1 MLTMSKRALATTFM
15 FVPLLLIACGQ
26 DRVSQPKPARPV
38 TYISLKKMN
47 PSATTRLAGT
57 AEAWKRE
64 ELAFEVPG
72 RVARIV
78 EPGIN
83 IEGRTF
89 DENGKPLN
97 KGTVLAELDDERYRI
112 ALKQAQDAAEVTRK
126 QLEHVIPQQIQQ
138 ALASFDLAKKEVDRY
153 QRLVAK
159 DVVAQEKLDVL
170 LAAQKTAA
178 AEVAKV
184 KALRAAKDSEL
195 NAARAQIDQAQRNIR
210 DSTLHSPFSGQVA
223 RVNVIPGG
231 YAFRGI
237 PVMTIQMMDPI
248 KVNIAVS
255 PKTDARINVSDLL
268 RVYTPSGEE
277 LIGYVYLK
285 DTSADPS
292 TRTFLVELLVQN
304 RRDETGVPADLKS
317 EPIPRC
323 RYLWYLVRP
332 ERKTFGNY
340 YVEVDAIQKDEQGY
354 FVWKAENL
362 TVDQLRTDF
371 SPVLTVRKVRVTP
384 GDGRLPLLQVFTFRE
399 LEDLGKLDPKKD
411 VIVGHLSGK
420 LEDGGRVILARER
433 WALRPGD
440 VVRVQLRGEE
450 TPTGFYVPSDA
461 IQFDG
466 NQNYVMVAM
475 KSGESH
481 EAARVNVTLGR
492 SVGRIRQI
500 ISKDDSLK
508 GGTNVIVDG
517 AHYLN
522 QGDRVNPV
530 DKLEVTP

>member
-1 MLTMSKRALATTFM
+1 MISKS
-15 FVPLLLIACGQ
+15 LLSSTCVLIAVLLVACDQSPVGKPQ
-26 DRVSQPKPARPV
+26 PARPV
-38 TYISLKKMN
+38 TYVTLKKMN
-47 PSATTRLAGT
+47 PSATTRLTGT

-72 RVARIV
+72 RVSRIV

-83 IEGRTF
+83 IRGRTF
-89 DENGKPLN
+89 DENGKLLE

-112 ALKQAQDAAEVTRK
+112 ALKQAQDAAQVTRK
-126 QLEHVIPQQIQQ
+126 QMEQVIPQQRQQ
-138 ALASFDLAKKEVDRY
+138 AVAGFDRAKKEADRY
-153 QRLVAK
+153 RNLVATGAA
-159 DVVAQEKLDVL
+159 AQSKLDTL
-170 LAAQKTAA
+170 IAAEKAAA
-178 AEVAKV
+178 AEVAKIEALSAT
-184 KALRAAKDSEL
+184 KASEL
-195 NAARAQIDQAQRNIR
+195 NAALAQIDQAHRNIR
-210 DSTLHSPFSGQVA
+210 DSKLYSPFSGQVA

-255 PKTDARINVSDLL
+255 PKTDARVNVSDLL

-277 LIGYVYLK
+277 LVGYVYLK
-285 DTSADPS
+285 DTFADPS

-304 RRDETGVPADLKS
+304 RRIETGVPADLKG

-332 ERKTFGNY
+332 ERKTSGNY
-340 YVEVDAIQKDEQGY
+340 YVEVDAIQKDEQGH

-362 TVDQLRTDF
+362 TVDLLHKDF

-384 GDGRLPLLQVFTFRE
+384 GEARLPLLQVFTFRE
-399 LEDLGKLDPKKD
+399 LEDFGKLDPEKD

-420 LEDGGRVILARER
+420 VADGGRVILARER

-450 TPTGFYVPSDA
+450 TPTGFYVPSSA
-461 IQFDG
+461 IQYDG
-466 NQNYVMVAM
+466 SQNYVMVAK
-475 KSGESH
+475 KSGEEF
-481 EAARVNVTLGR
+481 EAARVNVALGK
-492 SVGRIRQI
+492 SLGRIRQI
-500 ISKDDSLK
+500 ESKDEQLSE
-508 GGTNVIVDG
+508 GTQIIVDG
-517 AHYLN
+517 AHYIN
-522 QGDRVNPV
+522 RGDHVNPV